1 MDSEV
6 RRADAGIR
14 RQGLV
19 ERAGP
24 STRRP
29 RGVGGII
36 AGMTDPTTPPAG
48 WYDDGRGALRYWDGT
63 QWTEHTAPLAPAA
76 EQAAYPATSADQAA
90 TTPYGADV
98 PADQAATTPYGAV
111 APADQSA
118 TTPYGAASVDGY
130 ATAPYAAAA
139 TPGSVPPSRPAP
151 GSSGPNILGFVALA
165 IAVVG
170 FIFACIPF
178 VQFVAWILLPI
189 AFVLSIVALFLTGR
203 KWPAITGLIVSVVG
217 GIVGAIVFAFVALN
231 VVGQV
236 IDSEEIQDEITE
248 QLEEEFGNDE
258 QTEPAPDD
266 ETVPDDEAVPA
277 EALSFGDTMAW
288 ENGVEMTVSAPE
300 PYTPSEAAA
309 GADQANH
316 IVFTMTITN
325 NSTENLQPLPYT
337 RLSSGGQEG
346 SQIFDATADGG
357 QIGIPPTTVILPG
370 QSVTWQDAWSVADV
384 DALTMQTAPSF
395 DYDDV
400 IFTNVQ

>member
-1 MDSEV
+1 
-6 RRADAGIR
+6 
-14 RQGLV
+14 
-19 ERAGP
+19 
-24 STRRP
+24 
-29 RGVGGII
+29 
-36 AGMTDPTTPPAG
+36 MTDPTTPPAG
-48 WYDDGRGALRYWDGT
+48 WYDDGRGVQRYWDGT
-63 QWTEHTAPLAPAA
+63 LWTEHTAPLAPAA
-76 EQAAYPATSADQAA
+76 EPAAYPATAADQSA
-90 TTPYGADV
+90 TTPYGA
-98 PADQAATTPYGAV
+98 A

-118 TTPYGAASVDGY
+118 TTPYGGAASVDGY

-139 TPGSVPPSRPAP
+139 TPGAVPPPGAAPA
-151 GSSGPNILGFVALA
+151 SSGPNVLGFVALA
-165 IAVVG
+165 LAVVG

-178 VQFVAWILLPI
+178 VQFVGWILLPI

-203 KWPAITGLIVSVVG
+203 KWPAIAGLIVSVVG
-217 GIVGAIVFAFVALN
+217 GIVGAIIFAFVALN

-258 QTEPAPDD
+258 QTEPAPDQ
-266 ETVPDDEAVPA
+266 EAAPV
-277 EALSFGDTMAW
+277 ESLSFGDTMAW

-316 IVFTMTITN
+316 VVFTMTITN

-357 QIGIPPTTVILPG
+357 QIGIPPITVILPG

-384 DALTMQTAPSF
+384 DSLTMQTAPSF

-400 IFTNVQ
+400 VFTNTQ